1 MLSYSELKVG
11 KFFVMDGQPYEVLE
25 YAFLRMQQ
33 RKPVT
38 QTKFKNLITGKVTN
52 QTFHQNDS
60 FEEASL
66 DYKKSKFLYSHK
78 NDFVFCD
85 ADNPGKRFTLNEDQ
99 VGDQGKF
106 LKANTIIDALLFGE
120 RIINIILPIKV
131 ELKVVEAP
139 PSIKGSTASGGDK
152 LVKLET
158 GAEITVPMFINQG
171 DVVRVNTQTGEYTE
185 RVSIAK

>member
-11 KFFVMDGQPYEVLE
+11 TFFIMNGEPYEVLE

-38 QTKFKNLITGKVTN
+38 QTKIKNLITGKVIN

-60 FEEASL
+60 FKEASL
-66 DYKKSKFLYSHK
+66 ERKKSKYLY
-78 NDFVFCD
+78 NNRGDFVFCD
-85 ADNPGKRFTLNEDQ
+85 ADNPSKRVTLKEDQ

-106 LKANTIIDALLFGE
+106 LKANTIIDALLFGDK
-120 RIINIILPIKV
+120 IINIILPIKV
-131 ELKVVEAP
+131 ELEVVEAP
-139 PSIKGSTASGGDK
+139 PSVKGSTVTGGNK

-158 GAEITVPMFINQG
+158 GAEINVPMFINQG

-185 RVSIAK
+185 RVIIAR